1 MFYDRQWRRQIYLFI
16 KMVSKKSTNFAENC
30 DTKTLFLLL
39 KLPRQRAAL
48 NVSHLYCYNGQ
59 SGVNVQIHPP
69 PPQLVNKSIS
79 QLTNY

>member
-1 MFYDRQWRRQIYLFI
+1 
-16 KMVSKKSTNFAENC
+16 MVSKKSTNFAENR

-59 SGVNVQIHPP
+59 SGVNVQIPP
-69 PPQLVNKSIS
+69 PPTGKQKY
-79 QLTNY
+79 LTAYKLLALGLE